1 MERILA
7 SDIESSYGRKQV
19 LAGVTISADAGQ
31 CVGIV
36 GANGCGK
43 STLLNILAGLRN
55 AKKGSIFF
63 DGQRADGRAAGKLF
77 KSYTGYVPQ
86 ENNLIPELSVKDNLL
101 IWYHDRQLLAQEI
114 REGFLKVLGMEEMLY
129 MKAGKLSGGMKK
141 RVSIGC
147 ALAGNPPILILDE
160 PDAALDLP
168 GKADIRKYLIMYK
181 QLGGTI
187 LLATH
192 EESDLDICDRVYAL
206 SGGRSREIDR
216 NLRGEKLLYEINY
229 KE

>member
-7 SDIESSYGRKQV
+7 SGIESAYGRKTV
-19 LAGVTISADAGQ
+19 LAGVDIAADAGQ
-31 CVGIV
+31 CIGIV

-43 STLLNILAGLRN
+43 STLLNILAGLRD
-55 AKKGSIFF
+55 AKAGDIFF
-63 DGQRADGRAAGKLF
+63 DGQKAQGRAGRRLF
-77 KSYTGYVPQ
+77 QGYTGYVPQ
-86 ENNLIPELSVKDNLL
+86 ENNLVPELSVKDNLL
-101 IWYHDRQLLAQEI
+101 IWYRDRQLLARELQ
-114 REGFLKVLGMEEMLY
+114 EGFLKVLGVDGMLS

-168 GKADIRKYLIMYK
+168 GKADIRSYLILYK
-181 QLGGTI
+181 QRGGTI

-192 EESDLDICDRVYAL
+192 EESDLDICDKIYAL
-206 SGGRSREIDR
+206 KGGRSKEIDR
-216 NLRGEKLLYEINY
+216 TLRGEELLKRMND